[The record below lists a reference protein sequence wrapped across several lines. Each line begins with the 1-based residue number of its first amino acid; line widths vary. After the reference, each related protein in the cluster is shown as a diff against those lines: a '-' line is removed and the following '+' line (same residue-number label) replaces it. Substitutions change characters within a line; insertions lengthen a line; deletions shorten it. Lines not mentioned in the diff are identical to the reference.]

1 MSCLGESVRW
11 LVSSYPGAL
20 HGVMKY
26 LVRYPSILGP
36 DQILAHVNDS
46 LYDLTQNSGDDVITI
61 ILNRFTDPSVWV
73 ESIVQQLLVY
83 DRSLFKKSL
92 GIEYDDEPGTGP
104 GPIKEFFELTRI
116 LFDIKPLSK
125 KSLSD
130 MMTGKN
136 KPKPGA
142 SDAKSAENT
151 PVKKGKEVPH
161 DEQAVAATPVPYER
175 ASVAGVMMAD
185 LLPLFQPAG
194 TLAISCSCIA
204 LYRKRNQYC
213 IRRLQPNRPAPS
225 GY

>member
-1 MSCLGESVRW
+1 MIYCVADYLHVIGESVRW

-20 HGVMKY
+20 YGVMKY
-26 LVRYPSILGP
+26 LMRFPSTLGA
-36 DQILAHVNDS
+36 DQILSHVNDS

-83 DRSLFKKSL
+83 DRSLYKKSL

-136 KPKPGA
+136 KPKQGTT
-142 SDAKSAENT
+142 DTKSPEST
-151 PVKKGKEVPH
+151 PMKSGKP
-161 DEQAVAATPVPYER
+161 DPDGKDAVASSVPYER
-175 ASVAGVMMAD
+175 TSVAGVMMAD

-194 TLAISCSCIA
+194 LCPTIVSNNVI
-204 LYRKRNQYC
+204 
-213 IRRLQPNRPAPS
+213 
-225 GY
+225 